1 MMNCADYRRAVLAD
15 PRDADPVLRLHRDG
29 CRECLE
35 YTDRLLLF
43 ESRLERAMRVSVV
56 AAGDTRVVPRR
67 APAAARASAAPGGLK
82 ARRGWLAM
90 AASVLILV
98 AVAGGLWLAEPHSSL
113 AADVVAHMAGEPQA
127 WARTDI
133 PVTAPE
139 LAQALG
145 DAHLRLD
152 PKAGMVS
159 YARSC
164 QFRAHH
170 VPHLVVQTEMGPVTV
185 MVLAHESVSKPERF
199 DEQGYHGV
207 ILPIAGH
214 GSLAVLSRGQSPS
227 PDMLRQIA
235 SRVQEALVWTG

>member
-1 MMNCADYRRAVLAD
+1 MLNCADYRRAVLAD
-15 PRDADPVLRLHRDG
+15 PQDADPLLRLHRDG
-29 CRECLE
+29 CRDCLE

-43 ESRLERAMRVSVV
+43 ESRLERAMRVSVA
-56 AAGDTRVVPRR
+56 AAGDARV
-67 APAAARASAAPGGLK
+67 APLRTPAGARASAAAGGLK
-82 ARRGWLAM
+82 VRRGWLAM

-98 AVAGGLWLAEPHSSL
+98 AVAGTLWLAQPHSSL

-133 PVTAPE
+133 PATAPE

-145 DAHLRLD
+145 DAHVRLD
-152 PKAGMVS
+152 PRAGMVS

-164 QFRAHH
+164 LFRTHH

-185 MVLAHESVSKPERF
+185 MVLVHESVSKPERF

-207 ILPIAGH
+207 ILPVSGH
-214 GSLAVLSRGQSPS
+214 GSLAVLARGQSPG
-227 PDMLRQIA
+227 PDMLKQIA
-235 SRVQEALVWTG
+235 SRVQDALVWIG

>member
-1 MMNCADYRRAVLAD
+1 MNCAQYRRSILAD
-15 PRDADPVLRLHRDG
+15 PRDANPELRSHRDG
-29 CRECLE
+29 CRECLD
-35 YTDRLLLF
+35 YTNRLLRF
-43 ESRLERAMRVSVV
+43 EGRLERAVRVHIPAGAAGSVV
-56 AAGDTRVVPRR
+56 SFRTPASRAASSG
-67 APAAARASAAPGGLK
+67 
-82 ARRGWLAM
+82 RRGWLAM

-133 PVTAPE
+133 PVSPPE
-139 LAQALG
+139 LAQALA
-145 DAHLRLD
+145 DARVQLD

-164 QFRAHH
+164 LFRTHH

-185 MVLAHESVSKPERF
+185 MVLAHESVSRPERF

-214 GSLAVLSRGQSPS
+214 GSLAVLARGQNPD
-227 PDMLRQIA
+227 PDMLKQVA
-235 SRVQEALVWTG
+235 ARVQDALIWTG

>member
-1 MMNCADYRRAVLAD
+1 MMNCAQYRRAVLAD
-15 PRDADPVLRLHRDG
+15 PRDANPELRLHRDG
-29 CRECLE
+29 CRECLQ
-35 YTDRLLLF
+35 YTERLLRF
-43 ESRLERAMRVSVV
+43 EGRLERAVRVSVPAAAEARV
-56 AAGDTRVVPRR
+56 APLR
-67 APAAARASAAPGGLK
+67 APAPPRGLK

-113 AADVVAHMAGEPQA
+113 AADVVAHVAEEPQA

-133 PVTAPE
+133 PATAPE
-139 LAQALG
+139 LAHALG
-145 DAHLRLD
+145 DAQVRLD

-164 QFRAHH
+164 LFRAHH

-185 MVLAHESVSKPERF
+185 MVLAHESVSKPDWF

-207 ILPIAGH
+207 ILPVPGH
-214 GSLAVLSRGQSPS
+214 GGLAVLARGRSL
-227 PDMLRQIA
+227 DAGMLKQIA
-235 SRVQEALVWTG
+235 SRVQDALVWNG

>member
-1 MMNCADYRRAVLAD
+1 MMNCAQYRRAILAD
-15 PRDADPVLRLHRDG
+15 PRDANPELRLHRDG
-29 CRECLE
+29 CRECLG
-35 YTDRLLLF
+35 YTDRLLRF
-43 ESRLERAMRVSVV
+43 EGRLERAMCVNIPAGGAASVV
-56 AAGDTRVVPRR
+56 PLRTPALRR
-67 APAAARASAAPGGLK
+67 ASSS
-82 ARRGWLAM
+82 RRGWLAM

-98 AVAGGLWLAEPHSSL
+98 AVAGSLWLAEPHSSL

-133 PVTAPE
+133 PVPPPE
-139 LAQALG
+139 LAQALA
-145 DAHLRLD
+145 DARVQLD

-164 QFRAHH
+164 LFRSHH

-207 ILPIAGH
+207 ILPVAGH
-214 GSLAVLSRGQSPS
+214 GSLAVLARGQSPG
-227 PDMLRQIA
+227 PDMLKRIA
-235 SRVQEALVWTG
+235 ARVQDALVWTG